1 MYSLNVPVPGQ
12 VSRLASDLFPYLTAF
27 DRIRDRHTL
36 VCKRFEDSNRKRLQ
50 ESLRHALRGS
60 PAFEVQVTGIDYFE
74 SPPVGSAPVVYL
86 AIESPGLFDLH
97 DRLTDEFGTVEG
109 LEGENYTPHV
119 TLARSGSLADAQA
132 LAERDIDP
140 ITWTVSRLEL
150 YDPEFR
156 ESVATVSLPA

>member
-1 MYSLNVPVPGQ
+1 MYSLNVPVHGQ
-12 VSRLASDLFPYLTAF
+12 VSRLAAEMFPYLASF

-36 VCKRFEDSNRKRLQ
+36 VCKRFEESNLNHLRD
-50 ESLRHALRGS
+50 SLRHALRGS

-86 AIESPGLFDLH
+86 AVESPGLFDLH
-97 DRLTDEFGTVEG
+97 SRLTDEFGAVEG
-109 LEGENYTPHV
+109 LEAEDYTPHI

-140 ITWTVSRLEL
+140 LTWTASHLEL
-150 YDPEFR
+150 YDPEYR
-156 ESVATVSLPA
+156 ETVASISLPA